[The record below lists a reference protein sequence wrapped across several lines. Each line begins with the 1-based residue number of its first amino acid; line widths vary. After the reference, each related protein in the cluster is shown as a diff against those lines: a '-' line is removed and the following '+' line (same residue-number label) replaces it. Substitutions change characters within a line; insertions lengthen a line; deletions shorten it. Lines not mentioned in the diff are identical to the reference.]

1 MTDVLLISSSLEN
14 INVAWRHFCYSEYN
28 ASATTNISAAMENLK
43 SSKPASIVVY
53 YCSEDTEGFY
63 SLYNTLR
70 SDPKTADIPLL
81 VLADVS
87 WQKALTDYVKF
98 YNTCIL
104 GISVND
110 EKLKDMVK
118 SGARHGFEKKSPA
131 INRTPPKRTSE
142 HPGLRANKGR

>member
-43 SSKPASIVVY
+43 SSKPARIVVY

-142 HPGLRANKGR
+142 HLGLRANKGR